1 VPIVPSTWFYK
12 KDGHRFGPVDDAAM
26 KSLLHAGEIED
37 TTPVIRA
44 GTKNW
49 TTPRALRNA
58 KAVPKQSS
66 MPPLRGFDRS
76 GPWRRFFAR
85 GMDTLACAVVL
96 FATLGLIDLV
106 VGSDLL
112 LAVRDANLIIVNL
125 AIAPLAGLGNAV
137 SSSVFGNTVGKWAY
151 GLRVIPASGPG
162 EVSPDAYFRRE
173 FDVWMK
179 GLWFYAPL
187 LWIVPAVMAGNAVEK
202 GRPTA
207 YDAGRFEVVSER
219 EGVIIPIAITLA
231 VALLYM
237 AVHKP
242 PSRIY
247 SEDLGGLQLSE

>member
-1 VPIVPSTWFYK
+1 MPSTWFYE
-12 KDGHRFGPVDDAAM
+12 KDGQRLGPVDDAAM
-26 KSLLHAGEIED
+26 KSLLNAGDIKD

-44 GTKNW
+44 GTNNW

-58 KAVPKQSS
+58 KAARKQSS

-106 VGSDLL
+106 LGSDLL
-112 LAVRDANLIIVNL
+112 LAVREANLIIVNL
-125 AIAPLAGLGNAV
+125 AIAPIACVVNAV
-137 SSSVFGNTVGKWAY
+137 SLSVFGNTVGKWAY
-151 GLRVIPASGPG
+151 GLRVIPASGAG
-162 EVSPDAYFRRE
+162 QVSPDAYFRRE

-219 EGVIIPIAITLA
+219 EGSIIPIAITLA

-237 AVHKP
+237 VVHKP
-242 PSRIY
+242 PSRVY
-247 SEDLGGLQLSE
+247 SEDLGGVQSSE